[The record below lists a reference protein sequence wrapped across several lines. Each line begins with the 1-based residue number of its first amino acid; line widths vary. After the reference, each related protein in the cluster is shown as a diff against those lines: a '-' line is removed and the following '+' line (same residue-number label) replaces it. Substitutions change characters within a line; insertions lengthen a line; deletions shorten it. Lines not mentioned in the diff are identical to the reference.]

1 MTTDLSHLYRLVAR
15 AELER
20 DQALQRAA
28 QAERTLQEWIHWHTT
43 GEEFPK
49 TMRLLGL
56 PIDEVREL
64 YEIVQEG
71 RHLKM
76 TSTPHD

>member
-1 MTTDLSHLYRLVAR
+1 
-15 AELER
+15 
-20 DQALQRAA
+20 
-28 QAERTLQEWIHWHTT
+28 
-43 GEEFPK
+43 
-49 TMRLLGL
+49 MRLLGL